1 MSIYTFIV
9 TSLIIIL
16 LPGTGVIYTISTGIT
31 KGKKASAIAAL
42 GCTAGILPHLII
54 SIGFSSLL
62 LRMSEQAFFVLK
74 MAGVLYL
81 LYLGFGMLL
90 SKTKLDFGETSKEDT
105 PVTIVRKAVLINLLN
120 PKLTLFFFSFLPQ
133 YLSSNSQNYIRESFL
148 LGIVFMLLTFL
159 VFVGYGI
166 LAGSMKTFVAKSPK
180 RLQGISQLFGIIF
193 IVFAINLAASSQ

>member
-31 KGKKASAIAAL
+31 KGKKASSIAAL

-62 LRMSEQAFFVLK
+62 LRMSEQAFFVVK
-74 MAGVLYL
+74 TAGVLYL
-81 LYLGFGMLL
+81 LYLGGGMLL
-90 SKTKLDFGETSKEDT
+90 SKTKLDFGETIKEDNA
-105 PVTIVRKAVLINLLN
+105 VTIVRKAVLINLLN

-133 YLSSNSQNYIRESFL
+133 YLSSNGQSYIRESFL
-148 LGIVFMLLTFL
+148 FGVVFMLLTFI

-180 RLQGISQLFGIIF
+180 RLQGINQLFGIIF
-193 IVFAINLAASSQ
+193 IVFAIKLAASSL

>member
-42 GCTAGILPHLII
+42 GCTAGILPHLMI
-54 SIGFSSLL
+54 SIGFSSVL

-81 LYLGFGMLL
+81 FYLGVRMLL
-90 SKTKLDFGETSKEDT
+90 SKTKLDLGETIKEENPGT
-105 PVTIVRKAVLINLLN
+105 VIRRAILINLLN

-133 YLSSNSQNYIRESFL
+133 YLSRNSQSYIRESFL
-148 LGIVFMLLTFL
+148 LGIVFMLLTFI
-159 VFVGYGI
+159 VFAGYGI
-166 LAGSMKTFVAKSPK
+166 LAGSVKTIVAKSPK
-180 RLQGISQLFGIIF
+180 RLQGISQVFGIIF
-193 IVFAINLAASSQ
+193 IVFAINLAASSL